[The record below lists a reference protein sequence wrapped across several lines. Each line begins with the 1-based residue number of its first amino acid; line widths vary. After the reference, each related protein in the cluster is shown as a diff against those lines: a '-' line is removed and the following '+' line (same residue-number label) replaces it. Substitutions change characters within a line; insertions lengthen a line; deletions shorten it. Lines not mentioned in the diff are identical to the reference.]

1 MCSIKNPELIDH
13 RDLYY
18 EKKFPDQEQDTP
30 ALQKKMLPKPYCG
43 ETSYQGSNQLENRTA
58 LITGGDSGIG
68 RAAAIAFA
76 REGTDVAI
84 QYFSCEESDIKEV
97 AQIVR
102 DCGREC
108 LLLPAD
114 LGNDNVAT
122 QLVEKTIAH
131 FNQLDILVLN
141 AAQKFC
147 LWEIGGPF
155 DSAG

>member
-1 MCSIKNPELIDH
+1 MLSK
-13 RDLYY
+13 
-18 EKKFPDQEQDTP
+18 PD
-30 ALQKKMLPKPYCG
+30 CG
-43 ETSYQGSNQLENRTA
+43 ENSFQGSNQLENRTA

-76 REGTDVAI
+76 REGGDVAI
-84 QYFSCEESDIKEV
+84 QYLPGEESDIKEV

-114 LGNDNVAT
+114 LRNDNVAT

-141 AAQKFC
+141 AAQQFAFEKLADLSIQQVENSFKVNVISM
-147 LWEIGGPF
+147 LEIVK
-155 DSAG
+155 AA